1 MSRDQGFPISK
12 KDSKNAKNAKN
23 ARKEKLYLEKSKIES
38 SFFNDY
44 VLLQVR
50 GNT

>member
-1 MSRDQGFPISK
+1 MSRDEGFSISK
-12 KDSKNAKNAKN
+12 KDSKNAKN